1 MLDVSEAIQ
10 HMYPMQRKNRGG
22 MQHRRGATNSSP
34 VRVSSP
40 AHSQAPA
47 SPAPYQAAANNSSP
61 THMPKQSSKSLG
73 PAKAAPASSNLSR
86 MQQSKGAVCSSPM
99 HVSSPAHSP
108 AVHQAAANNKSPGQA
123 PKVGASQQVGRS
135 PSSAREVPGG
145 SGLSQMAVQVET
157 IETAQPASANGSAPA
172 EPIQCKPVEDMPGEH
187 VCIFRS
193 PHHAKA
199 PPA

>member
-10 HMYPMQRKNRGG
+10 HMNPMQRKNRGG
-22 MQHRRGATNSSP
+22 LQHRRGATNSSP

-47 SPAPYQAAANNSSP
+47 SPAPYRAAANNSSP
-61 THMPKQSSKSLG
+61 AHMPKQNSTSLG

-99 HVSSPAHSP
+99 RVSSPADSP
-108 AVHQAAANNKSPGQA
+108 APHQAAANNNSPGQA
-123 PKVGASQQVGRS
+123 LNVNASQRVGRS
-135 PSSAREVPGG
+135 PGSAREVPGG
-145 SGLSQMAVQVET
+145 SGLSQVAVQVET
-157 IETAQPASANGSAPA
+157 TETAQPASANGSATAQPH
-172 EPIQCKPVEDMPGEH
+172 QSQPVEDMPGGH
-187 VCIFRS
+187 LCISRS

-199 PPA
+199 FPA